1 MSDPQTPPQYTN
13 RLAQEKSPYLLQ
25 HAHNPVDW
33 FPWGPEAFEKAR
45 NEDKLILL
53 SIGYATCHWCHVM
66 ERESFEN
73 VETAAVLNEMYV
85 AIKVDREERPDVDQ
99 IYMKALH
106 ATGQQG
112 GWPLNMFL
120 TPDLL
125 PITGGT
131 YFPPQAAYGRPSFTD
146 VLKNIHQLW
155 HNDRPKLNDSAG
167 TLHAFLQQSDLP
179 ADQSLPGQAA
189 IDHTFEMYERI
200 FDKYRGGFAGNGPNK
215 FPPSMGLVFL
225 LEYYRRSGKPEA
237 LQMVEETL
245 DSMKRGGIYDQI
257 GGGLSRYA
265 TDHDWLVPH
274 FEKMLYDNALFVRAL
289 VECYRVTQNP
299 RYKTWALDVCEY
311 IQRDM
316 TASEGAF
323 YSAED
328 ADSEGEEGKFYVWTA
343 TEIEEVLT
351 EADIS
356 VEDRKLLVE
365 FWDVTARGNFEGK
378 TILNE
383 RAPRVRFLAGSGK
396 SSGEWETLVNQ
407 SRTAL
412 LARRS
417 KRIRPLR
424 DDKILTS
431 WNALYISALA
441 QAATAFQD
449 RDLYERARRA
459 ADFIRDK
466 MHAPDGSLYR
476 RYREGEAGIA
486 ATLPDYALLANA
498 HLDLYRAG
506 YEPADYD
513 RARELADFIQTHFA
527 DKNQSGAFFET
538 REGTA
543 DLIVRTIET
552 YDGVEP
558 SGNAAAA
565 RLFLTLALYG
575 DAPEANRKLAEGVFR
590 YCKTGLSE
598 QGASHSYLGVALAA
612 YLNPPPEIAIV
623 LPADKKDSEI
633 DSITEA
639 LSRLSGETIT
649 AVISAA
655 DLDADRPAVP
665 LLTGRTAS
673 GESHQP
679 TIYVC
684 RNLSC
689 AQPVH
694 TADEL
699 LALLEPSKLN

>member
-1 MSDPQTPPQYTN
+1 MSEPHSPPQYTN

-73 VETAAVLNEMYV
+73 AETAAVLNEKYV

-120 TPDLL
+120 TPALL

-131 YFPPQAAYGRPSFTD
+131 YFPPRAAHGRPSFID
-146 VLKNIHQLW
+146 VLNNIHQLW
-155 HNDRPKLNDSAG
+155 HQDRPKLTDSAG
-167 TLHAFLQQSDLP
+167 TLHAFLQQSDTP
-179 ADQSLPGQAA
+179 ADQSLPDADVLQRTVKQYAG
-189 IDHTFEMYERI
+189 MY
-200 FDKYRGGFAGNGPNK
+200 DKYRGGFAGNGPNK
-215 FPPSMGLVFL
+215 FPPSMGLIYL
-225 LEYYRRSGKPEA
+225 LELHRRNPDDSEA

-245 DSMKRGGIYDQI
+245 DNMKRGGIYDQI
-257 GGGLSRYA
+257 GGGLSRYS

-274 FEKMLYDNALFVRAL
+274 FEKMLYDNALFLRAL
-289 VECYRVTQNP
+289 VDCYRVTRNP
-299 RYKTWALDVCEY
+299 RYKAWALDVCEY

-316 TASEGAF
+316 TAPEGAF

-343 TEIEEVLT
+343 SELEEVFT
-351 EADIS
+351 EAGLS
-356 VEDRKLLVE
+356 VDDRKLLVE
-365 FWDVTARGNFEGK
+365 FWDITVRGNFEGK
-378 TILNE
+378 VILNE
-383 RAPRVRFLAGSGK
+383 RAPRDRFLAGCGK
-396 SSGEWETLVNQ
+396 SADEWE
-407 SRTAL
+407 AL
-412 LARRS
+412 LTTARSALLERRS
-417 KRIRPLR
+417 KRVRPLR

-449 RDLYERARRA
+449 RGLYERARRA
-459 ADFIRDK
+459 ADFIRDT

-476 RYREGEAGIA
+476 RYRAGEAGIA

-506 YEPADYD
+506 FDPADFA
-513 RARELADFIQTHFA
+513 RARDLGKLIENNFA
-527 DKNQSGAFFET
+527 DPKGSGAFFET
-538 REGTA
+538 REGSA

-575 DAPEANRKLAEGVFR
+575 EKPEANRELAEGVFR

-598 QGASHSYLGVALAA
+598 QGASHSYLGAAFAA
-612 YLNPPPEIAIV
+612 YMEPPPEIAIV
-623 LPADKKDSEI
+623 LPPDLGELRPGLPWRSEDGAMRGGSGELPAI
-633 DSITEA
+633 GDV
-639 LSRLSGETIT
+639 LSRLSGET
-649 AVISAA
+649 
-655 DLDADRPAVP
+655 L
-665 LLTGRTAS
+665 
-673 GESHQP
+673 
-679 TIYVC
+679 
-684 RNLSC
+684 
-689 AQPVH
+689 
-694 TADEL
+694 
-699 LALLEPSKLN
+699 